1 MSELLEYKCPRCGA
15 AISFDT
21 SSQKMKCPYCDTEF
35 DIDSVRRSQENLGE
49 DEMKWKNEGQE
60 WTDSHM
66 RVYICNSCGG
76 EVIADDVTA
85 ASQCPYCS
93 NPVIMKGN
101 LSGEL
106 RPDLIIPFKLDK
118 NVAVEKFKEH
128 LSGKRLLPKIFR
140 TESKIKE
147 IKGVYVPFW
156 LYDTGADVSVSYK
169 AEKVRHW
176 SDGDSDYTERS
187 YYAVYREG
195 MIDFENIPVDAS
207 IKMNDALM
215 DSIEPFDFSEAVAFT
230 SAYLSGFLADKYD
243 ASKEECSQ
251 RANLRIKRT
260 TENAFRSTVQGYS
273 SVDRCDSKIILSGG
287 RIRYALLPVWVMN
300 VRWKGE
306 KYTFAMNGQ
315 TCKFVGNL
323 PLDKGAYARW
333 FLLLTAAGAAVTS
346 ALMMLMQMFF

>member
-21 SSQKMKCPYCDTEF
+21 SSQKMECPYCDTEF

-118 NVAVEKFKEH
+118 M
-128 LSGKRLLPKIFR
+128 LPSKNSRNIFR
-140 TESKIKE
+140 EKDFYPRYSEQKAKSK
-147 IKGVYVPFW
+147 
-156 LYDTGADVSVSYK
+156 
-169 AEKVRHW
+169 R
-176 SDGDSDYTERS
+176 
-187 YYAVYREG
+187 
-195 MIDFENIPVDAS
+195 
-207 IKMNDALM
+207 
-215 DSIEPFDFSEAVAFT
+215 
-230 SAYLSGFLADKYD
+230 
-243 ASKEECSQ
+243 
-251 RANLRIKRT
+251 
-260 TENAFRSTVQGYS
+260 
-273 SVDRCDSKIILSGG
+273 
-287 RIRYALLPVWVMN
+287 
-300 VRWKGE
+300 
-306 KYTFAMNGQ
+306 
-315 TCKFVGNL
+315 
-323 PLDKGAYARW
+323 
-333 FLLLTAAGAAVTS
+333 
-346 ALMMLMQMFF
+346 